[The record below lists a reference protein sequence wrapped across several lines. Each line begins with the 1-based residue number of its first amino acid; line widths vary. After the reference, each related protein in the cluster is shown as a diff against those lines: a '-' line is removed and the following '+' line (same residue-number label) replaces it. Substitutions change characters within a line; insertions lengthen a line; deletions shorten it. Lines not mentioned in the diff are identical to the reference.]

1 VFLRPLTARQRVLWP
16 GWTRSFQVNEGPCAT
31 TTDGYCFTSPN
42 YPSTYGVNE
51 LCEIAVL
58 ADVSLVVQS
67 FATESGIGALI
78 VNGIG
83 YSGSGVGL
91 NGVVVRSGDVITW
104 TTDLFIFGLDSSDS
118 SIADGIT
125 HTGFSIC
132 SAGT

>member
-1 VFLRPLTARQRVLWP
+1 
-16 GWTRSFQVNEGPCAT
+16 VNGGPCAT
-31 TTDGYCFTSPN
+31 TTDGKCFTSPN
-42 YPSTYGVNE
+42 YPSLYGGHYVFE
-51 LCEIAVL
+51 QCEIAVL
-58 ADVSLVVQS
+58 ADMSLVVQS
-67 FATESGIGALI
+67 FATISRYDVLT

-132 SAGT
+132 SAGTQNLPTSHVRRIQ